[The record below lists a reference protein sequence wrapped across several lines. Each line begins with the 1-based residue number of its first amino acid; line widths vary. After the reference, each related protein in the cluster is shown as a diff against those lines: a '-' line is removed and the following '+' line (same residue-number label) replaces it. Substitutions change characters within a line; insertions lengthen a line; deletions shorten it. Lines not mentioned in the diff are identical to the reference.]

1 MSDMSETPQLG
12 GPDLQAAIAAGA
24 ATAMN
29 SDSAGHYRF
38 LADIP
43 VRLSVEVGQVTMSLA
58 EIMDL
63 QEGAV
68 VELGRPA
75 NELLDIKVNGALVAK
90 GEIVTVDGRFA
101 IRVAEVVSQNAS
113 SGKIERRAS

>member
-1 MSDMSETPQLG
+1 MSDMSEAPQLG
-12 GPDLQAAIAAGA
+12 ATEVQAAVAANA
-24 ATAMN
+24 AQGMDNAASN
-29 SDSAGHYRF
+29 HYRF

-75 NELLDIKVNGALVAK
+75 DELLDIKVNGALVAK
-90 GEIVTVDGRFA
+90 GEIVNVDGRFA
-101 IRVAEVVSQNAS
+101 IRVAEVVNQSAGS
-113 SGKIERRAS
+113 SKIERRG

>member
-1 MSDMSETPQLG
+1 MSDMKEAPQLG
-12 GPDLQAAIAAGA
+12 GADLQAAVAANVVQGLDNEA
-24 ATAMN
+24 SN
-29 SDSAGHYRF
+29 HYRF

-43 VRLSVEVGQVTMSLA
+43 VRLSVEVGQVTMSLS

-63 QEGAV
+63 EEGAV

-90 GEIVTVDGRFA
+90 GEIINVDGRFA
-101 IRVAEVVSQNAS
+101 IRVAEVVTQQSAG
-113 SGKIERRAS
+113 GKIERRAS

>member
-1 MSDMSETPQLG
+1 MSDMNEAPQLG
-12 GPDLQAAIAAGA
+12 GPDVQAAMANG
-24 ATAMN
+24 TAQEIDPGN
-29 SDSAGHYRF
+29 AGHYRF

-43 VRLSVEVGQVTMSLA
+43 VRLSVEVGQVTKTLA
-58 EIMDL
+58 EIMAL
-63 QEGAV
+63 EEGAV

-101 IRVAEVVSQNAS
+101 IRVAEVVTQNVGT
-113 SGKIERRAS
+113 GKIERRAS